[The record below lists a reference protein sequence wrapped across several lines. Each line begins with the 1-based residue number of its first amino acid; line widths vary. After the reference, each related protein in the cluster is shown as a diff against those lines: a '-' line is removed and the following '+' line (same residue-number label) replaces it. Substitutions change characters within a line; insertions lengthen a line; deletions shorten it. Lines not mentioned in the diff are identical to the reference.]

1 MNPEMSSECV
11 EIVTAAVDKYLVAEN
26 YEKASQ
32 VCKESLEKK
41 FGPTWNVCVGE
52 GFGYDVTFNAKHCL
66 LVYYGEWRRGHC
78 CLVIPSFF
86 PFSHHTKNN
95 PLSFFWRRRE
105 AGDIDIQDVIDRGC
119 NQ

>member
-66 LVYYGEWRRGHC
+66 LVYYGEWRAEGTGVWLAPFFSLLLGPVTRGY
-78 CLVIPSFF
+78 
-86 PFSHHTKNN
+86 
-95 PLSFFWRRRE
+95 
-105 AGDIDIQDVIDRGC
+105 
-119 NQ
+119 